1 METTEEQIRQ
11 GREKLLSRIGGS
23 TQMGGRGTIRRKK
36 PRGGKRSTTDLRQS
50 DEVVALL
57 SEVHKLGTHFTTV
70 ARTDPEQGNDL
81 VAYLSVFRAEYIKSV
96 GKGHR
101 RSNRVDH
108 HTTLRERLADY
119 LTPKQEDGAYHINE
133 AFGTY
138 GVKNL
143 HDKALQQLTHLLTI
157 YCEIVKE
164 GEYIGF
170 GASSVPHD
178 DNALAEAYKILDFDF
193 SVRMSPTGFRH
204 HYLKRRDSSN
214 DAGNQPLKRAYFS
227 VLRLISGEDPDQTTR
242 SPPIPLE
249 SLESLESMEP
259 LDQKTN
265 ASGASSILP
274 SSS

>member
-1 METTEEQIRQ
+1 M
-11 GREKLLSRIGGS
+11 SRMGGS
-23 TQMGGRGTIRRKK
+23 TQTGGRGTVRRKK
-36 PRGGKRSTTDLRQS
+36 RRGGKHPTTDLRQS

-57 SEVHKLGTHFTTV
+57 SEVHKLGTHFTTI
-70 ARTDPEQGNDL
+70 DQEQDNDL
-81 VAYLSVFRAEYIKSV
+81 LTYLAVFRAEYIKSV

-108 HTTLRERLADY
+108 HTTLRERLDDY
-119 LTPKQEDGAYHINE
+119 LTPKQEGGTYHINE

-170 GASSVPHD
+170 GESSVPHD
-178 DNALAEAYKILDFDF
+178 DNALSEAYQILNFDF

-204 HYLKRRDSSN
+204 HYLKRRDNSN
-214 DAGNQPLKRAYFS
+214 DTGSQPLKQAYFS
-227 VLRLISGEDPDQTTR
+227 VLRLISGEDPDR
-242 SPPIPLE
+242 STLSSPIPLE
-249 SLESLESMEP
+249 SLETLESLGP
-259 LDQKTN
+259 LDQTTD
-265 ASGASSILP
+265 ASSASSILP
-274 SSS
+274 SSF